1 MPGTTFL
8 LPPGTTFRLTF
19 PPAVPPATSL
29 LPLFPRT
36 GLFAASVACFALLG
50 VAAWLDPAPQGIGTH
65 TQLGIAPCS
74 WPALMGIP
82 CPSCGMT
89 TAFAHAADGHF
100 LDALRIQPG
109 GLVLAILT
117 AAVGLA
123 TLTGALTGSRICS
136 LLSESVGPKGW
147 WSLGG
152 LLVV

>member
-1 MPGTTFL
+1 
-8 LPPGTTFRLTF
+8 
-19 PPAVPPATSL
+19 
-29 LPLFPRT
+29 
-36 GLFAASVACFALLG
+36 
-50 VAAWLDPAPQGIGTH
+50 
-65 TQLGIAPCS
+65 
-74 WPALMGIP
+74 
-82 CPSCGMT
+82 MT

-152 LLVV
+152 LLVVSWGYKIALVRGYL